1 LENFLRVLSAV
12 EQVQFS
18 STLPHLSSHLH
29 IKAFSKSANMAPALA
44 DPALATAINNTATKT
59 KTIF

>member
-1 LENFLRVLSAV
+1 
-12 EQVQFS
+12 
-18 STLPHLSSHLH
+18 
-29 IKAFSKSANMAPALA
+29 MAPALA